1 MKKKKNIPRA
11 QTTPDMLFG
20 PVFVITTQS
29 NPPRAFKKEGEE
41 ESRLRLD
48 ARVVILFDSVVELS
62 GRS

>member
-1 MKKKKNIPRA
+1 
-11 QTTPDMLFG
+11 MLFG

-41 ESRLRLD
+41 ESRLRLEV
-48 ARVVILFDSVVELS
+48 RVVILFDSVVELS